1 MKIISSFKD
10 YYDHALAWTSDDDKV
25 TYRRETTL
33 LTTIPENNTKMK
45 FKMRQKLTQ
54 RYGEARRNTEFFV

>member
-1 MKIISSFKD
+1 MI
-10 YYDHALAWTSDDDKV
+10 
-25 TYRRETTL
+25 TYNDVRQGSRTEDT
-33 LTTIPENNTKMK
+33 NVFDVYAYTKMK